1 MNTKKLF
8 NYTLKVS
15 IIVQFATLAINL
27 LVNTK
32 NIPPE
37 YIIIKELFFIEFF
50 VQIIEALFYIWLAYN
65 FKKLSNMT
73 PNRYMD
79 WVLTTPT
86 MLITLISYLIFLEAK
101 VTKQTGNLRLISV
114 LKDNYKTLVPILS
127 LNWMMLLFGYL
138 GEIKVIPIVYSVLLG
153 FIPFLIYY
161 YMIFKNFVANNKSTT
176 CSGLNLFMYFFFF
189 WSLYGVAAFMP
200 YYIKNIMYN
209 ILDLFSKNFFGIFLV
224 YIIYTNN
231 Y

>member
-1 MNTKKLF
+1 
-8 NYTLKVS
+8 
-15 IIVQFATLAINL
+15 
-27 LVNTK
+27 
-32 NIPPE
+32 
-37 YIIIKELFFIEFF
+37 LFFLELF

-79 WVLTTPT
+79 WVVTTPT

-101 VTKQTGNLRLISV
+101 VTKQTSTLRLTSI
-114 LKDNYKTLVPILS
+114 LKANYKTLVPILS

-138 GEIKVIPIVYSVLLG
+138 GEIKVIPIVYSVALG

-161 YMIFKNFVANNKSTT
+161 YMIYKNFVANNKSTT
-176 CSGLNLFMYFFFF
+176 GSGLNLFMYFFFF

-200 YYIKNIMYN
+200 YYIKNISYN
-209 ILDLFSKNFFGIFLV
+209 ILDLFSKNFFGILLA
-224 YIIYTNN
+224 YIIYTGS

>member
-1 MNTKKLF
+1 MNTKKLLS
-8 NYTLKVS
+8 YTLKIS

-27 LVNTK
+27 LVSTK

-37 YIIIKELFFIEFF
+37 YIIIKDLFFLELF
-50 VQIIEALFYIWLAYN
+50 VQIIEGLFYIWLAYN
-65 FKKLSNMT
+65 FNKISNIT

-101 VTKQTGNLRLISV
+101 VTKQTSRLRLTSI
-114 LKDNYKTLVPILS
+114 LKTNYKTLVPILS

-161 YMIFKNFVANNKSTT
+161 YMIFKNYVAKNTQT
-176 CSGLNLFMYFFFF
+176 SGLTIFMYFFFF

-200 YYIKNIMYN
+200 YYIKNIIYN
-209 ILDLFSKNFFGIFLV
+209 ILDLFAKNFFGIFLV
-224 YIIYTNN
+224 YIIYTGN

>member
-8 NYTLKVS
+8 SYTLKVS
-15 IIVQFATLAINL
+15 VIVQFATLAINL

-32 NIPPE
+32 NIPRE
-37 YIIIKELFFIEFF
+37 YYIIKELFFLELF
-50 VQIIEALFYIWLAYN
+50 VQIIEGLFYIWLSYN
-65 FKKLSNMT
+65 FNKLSNMT

-79 WVLTTPT
+79 WVVTTPT

-101 VTKQTGNLRLISV
+101 VTKQTSTLRLTSI
-114 LKDNYKTLVPILS
+114 LKTNYKTLVPILN

-138 GEIKVIPIVYSVLLG
+138 GEIKVIPVVYSVLLG

-161 YMIFKNFVANNKSTT
+161 YMIYKNFVANNKSTT
-176 CSGLNLFMYFFFF
+176 GSGLKLFMYFFFF

-200 YYIKNIMYN
+200 YYIKNISYN

-224 YIIYTNN
+224 YIIYTNS

>member
-1 MNTKKLF
+1 MDIKKWF
-8 NYTLKVS
+8 RYTLKLS
-15 IIVQFATLAINL
+15 IIVQFATLAISL
-27 LVNTK
+27 LVITK
-32 NIPPE
+32 KTPPE
-37 YIIIKELFFIEFF
+37 YVVIKDLFFFELFVEMIE
-50 VQIIEALFYIWLAYN
+50 VTFYIWLVYN
-65 FKKLSNMT
+65 YKKLSNMT
-73 PNRYMD
+73 PNRYKD

-101 VTKQTGNLRLISV
+101 ATKQTSSLRLTSI
-114 LKDNYKTLVPILS
+114 LKDNYKTLVPILY

-161 YMIFKNFVANNKSTT
+161 YMIYKNYVSKNTSSA
-176 CSGLNLFMYFFFF
+176 GLTIFMYFFCF

-200 YYIKNIMYN
+200 YYIKNIIYN
-209 ILDLFSKNFFGIFLV
+209 ILDLFAKNFFGIFLV
-224 YIIYTNN
+224 YIIYTDN

>member
-1 MNTKKLF
+1 MNIKKLF
-8 NYTLKVS
+8 NYTLKLS
-15 IIVQFATLAINL
+15 IIVQFATLAISL
-27 LVNTK
+27 LVITK
-32 NIPPE
+32 KTPPE
-37 YIIIKELFFIEFF
+37 YVIIKDLFFFELFVEM
-50 VQIIEALFYIWLAYN
+50 VEVTFYIWLVYN
-65 FKKLSNMT
+65 YKKLSNMT
-73 PNRYMD
+73 PNRYKD
-79 WVLTTPT
+79 WVITTPT

-101 VTKQTGNLRLISV
+101 VTKQTGNLRLSSV

-161 YMIFKNFVANNKSTT
+161 YMIFKNYVAKNTST
-176 CSGLNLFMYFFFF
+176 SGLTIFMYFFFF

-200 YYIKNIMYN
+200 YYIKNSIYN
-209 ILDLFSKNFFGIFLV
+209 ILDLFAKNFFGIFLV
-224 YIIYTNN
+224 YIIYTDN

>member
-1 MNTKKLF
+1 MNIKKLF
-8 NYTLKVS
+8 NYTLKLS
-15 IIVQFATLAINL
+15 IIVQFATLAISL
-27 LVNTK
+27 LVITK
-32 NIPPE
+32 KTPPE
-37 YIIIKELFFIEFF
+37 YVIIKDLFFFELFVEL
-50 VQIIEALFYIWLAYN
+50 VEVTFYIWLVYN
-65 FKKLSNMT
+65 YKKLSNMT
-73 PNRYMD
+73 PNRYKD
-79 WVLTTPT
+79 WVITTPT

-101 VTKQTGNLRLISV
+101 VTKQTGNLRLTSV

-161 YMIFKNFVANNKSTT
+161 YMIFKNYVAKNTST
-176 CSGLNLFMYFFFF
+176 SGLTIFMYFFFF

-200 YYIKNIMYN
+200 YYIKNSIYN
-209 ILDLFSKNFFGIFLV
+209 ILDLFAKNFFGIFLV
-224 YIIYTNN
+224 YIIYTDN